1 MSSGYYEDI
10 RNIQAVRATYPSP
23 MSSEL
28 IWFLEIVD
36 SSITASHGKS
46 SSMRLIGQD
55 KDSNFEFFVI
65 QASVKLN

>member
-10 RNIQAVRATYPSP
+10 RNIRAVRATYPSP
-23 MSSEL
+23 MSIEL
-28 IWFLEIVD
+28 FWFLEIVN
-36 SSITASHGKS
+36 SVITVSHGKS

-65 QASVKLN
+65 QAV

>member
-10 RNIQAVRATYPSP
+10 RNIRAVRATYPSL

-28 IWFLEIVD
+28 IWFLEIVN
-36 SSITASHGKS
+36 SSITVSHGKS

-55 KDSNFEFFVI
+55 KDSNFEF
-65 QASVKLN
+65 L